1 MFGQTSSPENES
13 NNNAI
18 TEAAARQKARDRD
31 YAILKLLPRDFR
43 AMNRLSACL
52 ITLNEAHNLP
62 RALASLQEIADEIV
76 IVDSGSTD
84 GSEAIARKYGA
95 IFITREFNGYAEQR
109 NFAAS
114 QAASEWIFV
123 LAADEEVAGEVQTA
137 LLSWKKC
144 KPKANVYEMAR
155 RTWYLGKWIHHSGWY
170 PDWQRRLYR
179 RDTAKFTG
187 LIHEALRFEGTPG
200 RLAGDLLHYTVRTFE
215 EHKEKVERYS
225 TLAAQQLLENGKKRW
240 RPAMWL
246 ATPWSFFQNF
256 ILRGGFLDGYR
267 GALISHMAARSV
279 KLKYGKLGKLLAAQ
293 RNTRRL
299 PG

>member
-1 MFGQTSSPENES
+1 
-13 NNNAI
+13 
-18 TEAAARQKARDRD
+18 
-31 YAILKLLPRDFR
+31 
-43 AMNRLSACL
+43 MNRLSACL

-62 RALASLQEIADEIV
+62 RALASLKEIADEIV
-76 IVDSGSTD
+76 VVDSGSTD
-84 GSEAIARKYGA
+84 GTEAIAREHGA
-95 IFITREFNGYAEQR
+95 IFITREFSGYAEQR

-114 QAASEWIFV
+114 RAANEWIFV
-123 LAADEEVAGEVQTA
+123 LAADEEVASELQTA
-137 LLSWKKC
+137 LLSWKKR

-187 LIHEALRFEGTPG
+187 LIHEALRFEGAPG

-293 RNTRRL
+293 RDQRSL